1 MRTDMYEFVEDGFA
15 HLKQANVEWARAWD
29 RLSRASIN
37 DTVGTDRRAAYCRD
51 SRETWQYMGTMLV
64 NGGPDDGKWLH
75 EFRHRHH
82 PVSKKREVVQVPA
95 LCTP

>member
-15 HLKQANVEWARAWD
+15 HLKHANVEWARAWD

-37 DTVGTDRRAAYCRD
+37 YTVGTDRRAAYCPD
-51 SRETWQYMGTMLV
+51 SRETWQYMGTVLV
-64 NGGPDDGKWLH
+64 EGNGWVH

-82 PVSKKREVVQVPA
+82 PVSKQRQVERVPA